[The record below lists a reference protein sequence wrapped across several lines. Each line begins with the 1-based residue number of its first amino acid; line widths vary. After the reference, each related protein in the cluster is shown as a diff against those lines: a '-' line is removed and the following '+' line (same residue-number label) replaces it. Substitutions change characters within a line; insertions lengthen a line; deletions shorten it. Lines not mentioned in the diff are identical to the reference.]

1 MRDLTRGNEAKVI
14 VRFAIP
20 MLLGNVLQ
28 QMYHIVDTIIV
39 GNYIGKQALGAVGA
53 SFPIIFVMVSLIIG
67 ISSGITIVIAQYF
80 GAKNILKVK
89 QAIDTMYVFLFFASF
104 LVAIAGI
111 SFSGYIFRL
120 IDLPEEII
128 PYAKSYFNIFSGGI
142 ITLFGFNSTS
152 AVLRGLGDSKTP
164 LFFLI
169 ISTLLNVGLDLLFVL
184 VFGWGIKGVAYATI
198 IAQGLSFLLAVL
210 YLNKYHQLIK
220 ISFVNLDF
228 NKDVFYKSIRIGL
241 PTGLQ
246 QMFVALGMM
255 ALFRIVNIFGT
266 NVVAAYSVAGRIDSF
281 AVMPSMNFSAA
292 LSTFVG
298 QNLGAKKPQR
308 VRKGMLSTFAV
319 TASISITI
327 TAIAFL
333 FGKELM
339 DLFTDDPKVIQIG
352 KEYLQ
357 IVSAFYIVFSSMFV
371 FTAVFRGAGD
381 TIPPMI
387 ITLFSLWLI
396 RIPASYFL
404 SLSFEETGIWM
415 GIPSAWL
422 IGMIFSAIYYKT
434 GKWKNK
440 VVTRTL
446 ED

>member
-298 QNLGAKKPQR
+298 QNLGAKKPQPQFQSR
-308 VRKGMLSTFAV
+308 
-319 TASISITI
+319 
-327 TAIAFL
+327 
-333 FGKELM
+333 
-339 DLFTDDPKVIQIG
+339 
-352 KEYLQ
+352 LQ
-357 IVSAFYIVFSSMFV
+357 QLHFFS
-371 FTAVFRGAGD
+371 
-381 TIPPMI
+381 
-387 ITLFSLWLI
+387 
-396 RIPASYFL
+396 
-404 SLSFEETGIWM
+404 E
-415 GIPSAWL
+415 
-422 IGMIFSAIYYKT
+422 
-434 GKWKNK
+434 KN
-440 VVTRTL
+440 
-446 ED
+446 